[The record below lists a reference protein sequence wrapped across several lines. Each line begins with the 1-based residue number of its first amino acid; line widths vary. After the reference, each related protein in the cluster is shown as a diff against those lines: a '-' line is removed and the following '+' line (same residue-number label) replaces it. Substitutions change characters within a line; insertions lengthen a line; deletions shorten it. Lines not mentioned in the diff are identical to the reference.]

1 MSKPVNPVA
10 IGGFTIGALVLLVI
24 GILIFG
30 GAQLLNT
37 DTIRYVIFFDSSLNG
52 LEVGAPVKM
61 QGVKIGS
68 VKEIVLQIDPKT
80 GKTFKPVVVEIDRNS
95 FVGPSGERFAKALSH
110 KKQEANRDKLVAAG
124 FRARLEMQS
133 LLTGLLYINFDLLPE
148 KPAQYAGLEY
158 HGLLELPSV
167 PTTADEIRNTADEVA
182 KKLRALP
189 LDEIVKDFG
198 ASLRE
203 IRDLLGSE
211 DVRNSRIALAKTLEG
226 MEKTVGALNR
236 NLEPLL
242 KDTARSIN
250 SAHALMQD
258 SRAMVHDVHN
268 DMKPVLAAADRT
280 LAAATAALNKAQD
293 AVVTVGDAVG
303 PESTLNE
310 TLVTLKDA
318 ARSVK
323 ELTDYLERHPEALL
337 SGKEH

>member
-1 MSKPVNPVA
+1 
-10 IGGFTIGALVLLVI
+10 
-24 GILIFG
+24 
-30 GAQLLNT
+30 
-37 DTIRYVIFFDSSLNG
+37 
-52 LEVGAPVKM
+52 
-61 QGVKIGS
+61 
-68 VKEIVLQIDPKT
+68 
-80 GKTFKPVVVEIDRNS
+80 
-95 FVGPSGERFAKALSH
+95 
-110 KKQEANRDKLVAAG
+110 
-124 FRARLEMQS
+124 MQS
-133 LLTGLLYINFDLLPE
+133 LLTGLLYVNFDSYPD
-148 KPAQYAGLEY
+148 KPPRFSGLDY
-158 HGLLELPSV
+158 HGLLELPSI
-167 PTTADEIRNTADEVA
+167 PTTTDELVNTADEIA

-189 LDEIVKDFG
+189 LDVIVRDFG
-198 ASLRE
+198 DTVRE
-203 IRDLLGSE
+203 ARDLLRSE
-211 DVRNSRIALAKTLEG
+211 DVKESRIALAKTLEG